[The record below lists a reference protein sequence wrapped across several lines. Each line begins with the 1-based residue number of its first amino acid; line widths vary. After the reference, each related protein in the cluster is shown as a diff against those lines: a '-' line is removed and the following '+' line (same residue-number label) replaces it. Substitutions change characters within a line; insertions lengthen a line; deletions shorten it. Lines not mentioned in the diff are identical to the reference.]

1 MKNKREDVANGES
14 NVYITQWQT
23 AVLETANEKKK
34 RKTPFF
40 ILTQCLKIPSRFEA
54 MNEAENSYVIT
65 LCCFS
70 LCNSDGYIAHICH
83 IHDQY
88 HDNAPG
94 AISS

>member
-1 MKNKREDVANGES
+1 MR
-14 NVYITQWQT
+14 
-23 AVLETANEKKK
+23 K
-34 RKTPFF
+34 RKERRPF
-40 ILTQCLKIPSRFEA
+40 LTQCLMKIPSRFEA